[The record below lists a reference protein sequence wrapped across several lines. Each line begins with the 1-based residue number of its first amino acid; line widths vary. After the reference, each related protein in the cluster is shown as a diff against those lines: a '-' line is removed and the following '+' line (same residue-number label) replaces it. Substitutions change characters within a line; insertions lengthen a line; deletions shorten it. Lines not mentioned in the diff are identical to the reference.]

1 MRLDKAP
8 KGKLPYIIDQG
19 HAIGDTSLIIAH
31 LKHTRGIDPDAGLTP
46 RERAQALAL
55 QRLFE
60 EHLYF
65 IIVYSRWID
74 EEGWPLV
81 AEAFFDSMPRPLRS
95 VGPVLV
101 PRAGAQDALHAGP
114 GPARPAEIY
123 AMGRADLEA
132 IAEHLGDKPFFLGD
146 RITTID
152 AVAYGYLANILLI
165 PLETELKR
173 MRASLP
179 TLVDLVRGD
188 GAGAHSRGTGPRPT
202 AATSLRAPASG
213 TRGDRRRHHQRRQPD
228 EEPGLDEPGQRGEP
242 EIVAAHRLVEM
253 PGRPARRSP
262 VPLGQAS
269 ARRAAWPRSSGG
281 AAPIR
286 MAT

>member
-1 MRLDKAP
+1 MTELDTVRGAAPGAAGPALRQQQVEPVTLVQFPPTWGRNVSPFGLKLEAWLTLANIPFDIRTTMRLDKAP

-46 RERAQALAL
+46 AERAQGLAL

-81 AEAFFDSMPRPLRS
+81 AEAFFESVRPPLRS
-95 VGPVLV
+95 V
-101 PRAGAQDALHAGP
+101 AQFWFRERVRKMLYMQGLGRHE
-114 GPARPAEIY
+114 PAEIY

-152 AVAYGYLANILLI
+152 AVAYGHLANILLT

-173 MRASLP
+173 MLRELP
-179 TLVDLVRGD
+179 VLEAWCEAMEQGL
-188 GAGAHSRGTGPRPT
+188 
-202 AATSLRAPASG
+202 
-213 TRGDRRRHHQRRQPD
+213 TR
-228 EEPGLDEPGQRGEP
+228 E
-242 EIVAAHRLVEM
+242 
-253 PGRPARRSP
+253 
-262 VPLGQAS
+262 
-269 ARRAAWPRSSGG
+269 AW
-281 AAPIR
+281 A
-286 MAT
+286 